1 VSIKFYKIAVLI
13 LLFSAICFS
22 AKGPLYLNHA
32 DQMSGWNK
40 QGIYQL
46 RGNVQLLHDSMI
58 IKAGVAVWRKK
69 SSKVEADKKV
79 SFHFPGR
86 SLRAVRA
93 TFEKES
99 DIARL
104 RENCIYQ
111 DSTNELT
118 IRGKLMEY
126 FRSEEKVIIL
136 EDAELEI
143 HTLDS
148 LKNKDTLLIR
158 AKGFRYM
165 RQENKI
171 YAWGGVT
178 LTGMGI
184 RAAGDSGWVDRKIDE
199 AVLEGSP
206 NASLSN
212 QWLFAKRMRI
222 DFKKG
227 ALGSLWATGDAKGFQ
242 LPEEGGRAK
251 LVSDTSK
258 WLSQIDGDTLVM
270 WVESKEPKALEA
282 WPGGESKYRE
292 KSFPDKINT
301 LVGDSLRLVLSNKTP
316 DSAYSVNNAKS
327 VYYHIDKGTVK
338 GKNELRGDKLLMAFR
353 KGRIHSVKVEGEL
366 ASGRYLPSAVESE
379 MSSVDTLKNSPPKK
393 IDLNSI
399 QESQSDTLK
408 LLEDTNKKTKRGIFT
423 KRLENV
429 IQNKQ
434 ATVKPITKKGTE
446 DD

>member
-1 VSIKFYKIAVLI
+1 
-13 LLFSAICFS
+13 
-22 AKGPLYLNHA
+22 
-32 DQMSGWNK
+32 MSGWNK
-40 QGIYQL
+40 QGVYQL
-46 RGNVQLLHDSMI
+46 RGNVEMLHDSMI

-86 SLRAVRA
+86 SLRAARA

-111 DSTNELT
+111 DSTNKLM

-126 FRSEEKVIIL
+126 FRSEEKVVIL
-136 EDAELEI
+136 DDAELEI

-148 LKNKDTLLIR
+148 LNNKDTLFIR

-178 LTGMGI
+178 LIGMGI
-184 RAAGDSGWVDRKIDE
+184 RAVGDSGWVDRQIDE

-212 QWLFAKRMRI
+212 QWLFAERMKI
-222 DFKKG
+222 DFKEG
-227 ALGSLWATGDAKGFQ
+227 ALGSLWATGKAKGFQ

-251 LVSDTSK
+251 VVSDTST

-270 WVESKEPKALEA
+270 WVESQEPRTLET
-282 WPGGESKYRE
+282 WPKGESKYRE
-292 KSFPDKINT
+292 KLFPDKINT
-301 LVGDSLRLVLSNKTP
+301 LVGDSLRLVLNNKTP

-327 VYYHIDKGTVK
+327 VYHYIDEGLVK
-338 GKNELRGDKLLMAFR
+338 GKNELRGDKLMISFR

-366 ASGRYLPSAVESE
+366 ASGRYLPSAVASE
-379 MSSVDTLKNSPPKK
+379 MDSVDTLKNSPPNG
-393 IDLNSI
+393 IELNSI
-399 QESQSDTLK
+399 QESQADSLK
-408 LLEDTNKKTKRGIFT
+408 ALRDTNKKNKRVFFT
-423 KRLENV
+423 KKLENV

-434 ATVKPITKKGTE
+434 TTVKPITKKGTE